1 MVNSKTYKTYVKE
14 FSDIGNRVS
23 QENLDQVLGILIDF
37 PKESRIF
44 VCGNGGSASTAEH
57 FSADFSTGSN
67 RKGCGLAVSCL
78 NSNISI
84 LTQIANDVGYKD
96 VFAQQLNLEAKEG
109 DILITFTASGNSSN
123 ILSAISEA
131 KTRRMKTVAFTGFD
145 GGATRQLVDHPI
157 HVETEFGAYG
167 LVEDIHLSLVHYL
180 VERFRSTN
188 SR

>member
-23 QENLDQVLGILIDF
+23 QESLDQVLGFLIDF

-67 RKGCGLAVSCL
+67 RRG
-78 NSNISI
+78 
-84 LTQIANDVGYKD
+84 
-96 VFAQQLNLEAKEG
+96 
-109 DILITFTASGNSSN
+109 
-123 ILSAISEA
+123 
-131 KTRRMKTVAFTGFD
+131 RGFD